1 MPTQSDTDAP
11 VLTIDLAPQ
20 PVDAGAALTMVIH
33 VDAPFGALG
42 GAGVV
47 LTDATGTEL
56 GRAPVV
62 VGDDGLPVATIA
74 LDAPALP
81 GDHQW
86 QVALVPL
93 PSDAAPRTA
102 TLTACVLA
110 HPIGLTLW
118 DMPDAVQAGR
128 DFTFRLGLKCP
139 CGCGSAHWP
148 FVVQD
153 QTGAQVAAGTVGD
166 APWPGTDALCHAQVT
181 LTAPTIPGVQDW
193 AITALPPHHALP
205 HIARTLPLRVTVTP
219 AADATL
225 TVIAVDAA
233 TGAPVDRAKVV
244 AHPFRAFT
252 DASGRA
258 TLHLPQGTYTVFV
271 SGKQYF
277 AHRQTVEV
285 SDTATLHA
293 PLHIDHAF
301 SDADTWA

>member
-1 MPTQSDTDAP
+1 MPTYSETVAP
-11 VLTIDLAPQ
+11 VLIADIAPH
-20 PVDAGAALTMVIH
+20 PVDAGAALTVTVQ
-33 VDAPFGALG
+33 VDAPIGMLA
-42 GAGVV
+42 AAEMV
-47 LTDATGTEL
+47 LTDATGGEL

-62 VGDDGLPVATIA
+62 VGDDGPPVAAIV
-74 LDAPALP
+74 LDAPAVP

-86 QVALVPL
+86 QVTLVPA
-93 PSDAAPRTA
+93 PSDAAPQTA
-102 TLTACVLA
+102 SVTVTVLA

-118 DMPDAVQAGR
+118 DTPDAVQAGR
-128 DFTFRLGLKCP
+128 DFTFRLGVKCP

-153 QTGAQVAAGTVGD
+153 QTGAQVATGTVGD
-166 APWPGTDALCHAQVT
+166 TPWPGTDALCHAQVT
-181 LTAPTIPGVQDW
+181 LTAPTTPGVQDW
-193 AITALPPHHALP
+193 TITGLPPDHAMP
-205 HIARTLPLRVTVTP
+205 HIARAMPLRVTVTP

-252 DASGRA
+252 DATGRA
-258 TLHLPQGTYTVFV
+258 TLHLPRGTYTVFV

-293 PLHIDHAF
+293 SLHTDHAF